1 MKVFLDALGGDCQA
15 RRKLTQKSKP
25 QTRMKKLFVSLTAAT
40 LVATGA
46 NAQVLINSVFANSP
60 GADTGNEFFELRGT
74 PNLSLAGYYLI
85 SLEGQ
90 GTGTPGKGDINQFFD
105 LGTFSLGANG
115 YLFAQQFGSL
125 YAPIASGATIIS
137 NSIGTGWGQV
147 NGVGSSVGH
156 TSDGTQLDMENSATT
171 ILLVNIGSGAAP
183 TLTLDMDSDND
194 GLLDLPAEWSI
205 VDSVGIMDGVGA
217 AATDSSYGVITLRAG
232 GVGDSAYGN
241 MVDVPAGAGTGFFVG
256 RIGESTGSTADDW
269 FGARVNGSATDP
281 LAFNFTSASD
291 PRFVNKVITD
301 MNFGG
306 PNPVPEPGTL
316 GLLGLGLAALWM
328 IRRRQN

>member
-1 MKVFLDALGGDCQA
+1 
-15 RRKLTQKSKP
+15 
-25 QTRMKKLFVSLTAAT
+25 MKKFLVSFTAAA
-40 LVATGA
+40 LIAA
-46 NAQVLINSVFANSP
+46 PASAQVYINSVFANPP
-60 GADTGNEFFELRGT
+60 GGDSSDTVGNEYFELRGT
-74 PNLSLAGYYLI
+74 PNLSLAGYYLL

-90 GTGTPGKGDINQFFD
+90 GTTGRGDINQFFD
-105 LGTFSLGANG
+105 LGSASVGANG
-115 YLFAQQFGSL
+115 YLIALQNLSA
-125 YAPIASGATIIS
+125 YSPIAAGAAVIQ
-137 NSIGTGWGQV
+137 NSIGRGWGT
-147 NGVGSSVGH
+147 NGNNTIGYQA
-156 TSDGTQLDMENSATT
+156 DGNPNQLDLENSATT
-171 ILLVNIGSGAAP
+171 ILLVNIGAGDAP
-183 TLTLDMDSDND
+183 TLTLDLDSNDD
-194 GLLDLPAEWSI
+194 GLLDLPTGWTV
-205 VDSVGIMDGVGA
+205 VDSVGIMDGVSAGE
-217 AATDSSYGVITLRAG
+217 TDFSYGTITLRAG
-232 GVGDSAYGN
+232 GVGGSEYGN
-241 MVDVPAGAGTGFFVG
+241 IVDVPAGTGTGFFVG